1 MLGHGRR
8 SHDLSRAADPGCPR
22 RPRAARVRLA
32 AEQGVALLLPD
43 GLEWV
48 AVFFGALR
56 LGVVAVLLNTR
67 LEPTVWAGR
76 VVGRRYKSLYRSH
89 AAAVGGP
96 GNVFDRNNRIDAIL
110 IQKIDATS
118 LGALR

>member
-1 MLGHGRR
+1 
-8 SHDLSRAADPGCPR
+8 
-22 RPRAARVRLA
+22 
-32 AEQGVALLLPD
+32 VALLLPD
-43 GLEWV
+43 GLEWA

-67 LEPTVWAGR
+67 LEPVVWAGR
-76 VVGRRYKSLYRSH
+76 AGRRYKSLYRSH
-89 AAAVGGP
+89 AAGVGGP

-118 LGALR
+118 LGALK